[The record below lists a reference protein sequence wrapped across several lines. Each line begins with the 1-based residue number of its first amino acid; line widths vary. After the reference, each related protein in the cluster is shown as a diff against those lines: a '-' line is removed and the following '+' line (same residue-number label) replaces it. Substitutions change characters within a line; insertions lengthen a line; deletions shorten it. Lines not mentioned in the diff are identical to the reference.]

1 MDRKQ
6 TTAAVSTLLNLLLAI
21 SKFVLAGLSG
31 SLVILADAW
40 HSLADVGTSILVF
53 ISVSAPG
60 KRFTPRPV
68 PVRNGEPAGDRTGID
83 WKDVSLEKWV
93 SLLIGFVI
101 LLAAI
106 GMANRILYA
115 PDREISN
122 PCVYGIFFIFFAAGS
137 LVVSLF
143 EVRVGR
149 KLDSPGLIADGLHSR
164 ADMVS
169 SLVAAGS
176 LLALQLGL
184 NGLGINFDRIGA
196 GIVVF
201 FVLSFSLE
209 TLVNF
214 WRSRHGREGW
224 RDRVA
229 IGLLAAALEP
239 RSWRKLLRGLG
250 ALFFWSRWPRRVRVG
265 FGAALAALLVLGL
278 GLLVLSSCLTVIGP
292 SQEGIRVRWGR
303 VVNWGEPL
311 PPGLYFHRPA
321 PLERIEKV
329 DSRAIR
335 RLEIGNIA
343 DPRAVALLWTRKH
356 GADDAFLSAENN
368 FFHPY
373 LSIHYRVKDIFAYRY
388 GLRRPEELLENA
400 ANRLLTR
407 LFSTRVFTDIVTS
420 SRLAVEETVRKELQE
435 QLDRQ
440 GAGLELI
447 TVNTK
452 DIHPPV
458 EVADAYEGV
467 IAAMQEKQTRINQ
480 ALGYRNSSIPEARGR
495 AARALREAEAYVIRR
510 REAAA
515 GEAGRFSSRSESIG
529 TRPAVVRP
537 MLYRETIREALAG
550 QPLVLVDPALGGP
563 DIWLKSARPAFL
575 EDQLSSQ

>member
-21 SKFVLAGLSG
+21 CKFVLAALSG

-40 HSLADVGTSILVF
+40 HSLADVGTSVLVF
-53 ISVSAPG
+53 ISVSASG
-60 KRFTPRPV
+60 QRLHPRTV
-68 PVRNGEPAGDRTGID
+68 TARDEEPSSGRSGID
-83 WKDVSLEKWV
+83 WRNVSLEKWV

-101 LLAAI
+101 LLAAV
-106 GMANRILYA
+106 GVASRVLFS
-115 PDREISN
+115 PDREIPS
-122 PCVYGIFFIFFAAGS
+122 PYVYGIFFIFFAGGS

-149 KLDSPGLIADGLHSR
+149 QLNSPGLIADGLHSR

-184 NGLGINFDRIGA
+184 NGLGINFDRVGA
-196 GIVVF
+196 GVVIF
-201 FVLSFSLE
+201 FILSFSLE

-214 WRSRHGREGW
+214 WWSLHGREGW

-229 IGLLAAALEP
+229 IGFLAAALEP
-239 RSWRKLLRGLG
+239 RSWRELLRGIG
-250 ALFFWSRWPRRVRVG
+250 GLFFWSRWPRRARVE
-265 FGAALAALLVLGL
+265 FGAGLIALLVLGG

-292 SQEGIRVRWGR
+292 AQEGIRIRWGR

-311 PPGLYFHRPA
+311 PPGLYLHRPA
-321 PLERIEKV
+321 PLERIEKI
-329 DSRAIR
+329 DSRTIR

-343 DPRAVALLWTRKH
+343 DPRVVALLWTREH

-407 LFSTRVFTDIVTS
+407 LFSTRIFTDIATS
-420 SRLAVEETVRKELQE
+420 SRLEVEETVRKELQE
-435 QLDRQ
+435 GLDRL
-440 GAGLELI
+440 GAGLELV

-480 ALGYRNSSIPEARGR
+480 ALGYRNSSIPEARGQ
-495 AARALREAEAYVIRR
+495 AARDRREAEAYVTRR

-515 GEAGRFSSRSESIG
+515 GEAGRFADRAESIG
-529 TRPAVVRP
+529 ARPAVVRP

-550 QPLVLVDPALGGP
+550 QPLVLVDPALEGP

-575 EDQLSSQ
+575 EDQF